1 MTTAIGIDFGTTNSS
16 IARADEGGEV
26 ELAQFPT
33 ASTVTDAYRS
43 LLYLEQHKERGVNA
57 LKSWTGPEGIER
69 YLAAETKGRLIQSLK
84 SFLSSRNLQGTEIFG
99 RRITLENLIS
109 RILRDL
115 REKAEQQFGM
125 AINSA
130 VVGRPVRF
138 VGAETEADNA
148 FAEDRLRLAFQNAGF
163 EFVEFELE
171 PVAAAHYY
179 ESTLDH
185 DELILIGDF
194 GGGTSDFSLI
204 HVGPTIRQRGR
215 RPGDLLGNAGIGVA
229 GDAFDSKIIRQLVSP
244 ALGAGTEMRSI
255 DKILPVPSWVYS
267 KLERWH
273 HLSLL
278 RAKEVTDMLKSVHAQ
293 ALEPKKIA
301 ALLYLIQEDL
311 GYHLHRAVQKAKSEL
326 SERPT
331 AIFSF
336 SEGSVELKALV
347 PRPSLERWISDEL
360 RQIEACV
367 DSLLLSCG
375 VKPAEVD
382 MVFLTGGSSFVP
394 AVRRIFES
402 RFGAECIR
410 AGNEFTSV
418 ARGLALKAREKPAL
432 TKEQISGTPP
442 PRLSAH

>member
-1 MTTAIGIDFGTTNSS
+1 MTTAAIGVDFGTTNSS
-16 IARADEGGEV
+16 IARANESGEV

-33 ASTVTDAYRS
+33 AGAMTDAYRS
-43 LLYLEQHKERGVNA
+43 LLYLEQQKERGVNA

-84 SFLSSRNLQGTEIFG
+84 SFLSSRNLQGTEVFG
-99 RRITLENLIS
+99 RRVTLEDLIA

-115 REKAEQQFGM
+115 REKAEIQFGS
-125 AINSA
+125 AIDSA

-138 VGAETEADNA
+138 VGAENDVDNT
-148 FAEDRLRLAFQNAGF
+148 FAEDRLRLAFRAAGF

-194 GGGTSDFSLI
+194 GGGTSDFSLV

-215 RPGDLLGNAGIGVA
+215 RPADLLGNAGIGIA

-278 RAKEVTDMLKSVHAQ
+278 RAKEVTDMLRSVHAQ

-301 ALLYLIQEDL
+301 ALLDLIQEDL
-311 GYHLHRAVQKAKSEL
+311 GYHLHRAVQKVKSEL
-326 SERPT
+326 SEKPGAT
-331 AIFSF
+331 FCF
-336 SEGSVELKALV
+336 SEGSVDLQAVVERV
-347 PRPSLERWISDEL
+347 SFERWISDEL
-360 RQIEACV
+360 QQIEGCI

-375 VKPAEVD
+375 VKPGDID

-394 AVRRIFES
+394 AVRKIFET
-402 RFGAECIR
+402 RFGADCIR

-418 ARGLALKAREKPAL
+418 ARGLALKAS
-432 TKEQISGTPP
+432 EQLAM
-442 PRLSAH
+442 RF

>member
-1 MTTAIGIDFGTTNSS
+1 MTTPAIGIDFGTTNSS
-16 IARADEGGEV
+16 IARANEVGEV

-33 ASTVTDAYRS
+33 ATGVTDAYRS

-99 RRITLENLIS
+99 RRIMLEDLIA

-115 REKAEQQFGM
+115 REKAERQFGI
-125 AINSA
+125 AIHSA
-130 VVGRPVRF
+130 VVGRPIRF
-138 VGAETEADNA
+138 VGGETEADNA
-148 FAEDRLRLAFQNAGF
+148 FAEDRLRLAFQNAGY

-215 RPGDLLGNAGIGVA
+215 KATDLLGNAGIGVA

-255 DKILPVPSWVYS
+255 DKLLPVPGWVYS

-311 GYHLHRAVQKAKSEL
+311 GYHLHRAVQKAKLEL
-326 SERPT
+326 SGKPT
-331 AIFSF
+331 AIFAF
-336 SEGSVELKALV
+336 LEGSVELKALV
-347 PRPSLERWISDEL
+347 PRPSLERWISEEL
-360 RQIEACV
+360 RQIEGCV
-367 DSLLLSCG
+367 DSLLFSSG
-375 VKPAEVD
+375 VKPTEVD

-394 AVRRIFES
+394 AVRRIFET
-402 RFGAECIR
+402 RFGAERIR

-418 ARGLALKAREKPAL
+418 ARGLALKAREQLAVR
-432 TKEQISGTPP
+432 S
-442 PRLSAH
+442 